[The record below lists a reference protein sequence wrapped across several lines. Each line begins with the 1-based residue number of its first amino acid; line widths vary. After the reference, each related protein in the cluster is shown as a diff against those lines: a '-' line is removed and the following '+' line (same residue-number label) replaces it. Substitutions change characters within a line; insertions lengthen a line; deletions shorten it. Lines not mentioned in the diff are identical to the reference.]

1 MKSDYC
7 VIGLEALKE
16 SKNQKEDIAE
26 ALKKLAE
33 AEDSKM
39 LFGKPEPD
47 VVRTGNLI
55 GAVHGNNVDAEDA
68 K

>member
-1 MKSDYC
+1 
-7 VIGLEALKE
+7 
-16 SKNQKEDIAE
+16 
-26 ALKKLAE
+26 
-33 AEDSKM
+33 M

-68 K
+68 KMRAVMGLPPLATNKEQK